1 MMERALSSGRMS
13 LVILLSTKEL
23 KMPEFL
29 IYGKRTGYPCNGE
42 PVYDA
47 TFRALDAKGVRVTKL
62 SDAMSYAT
70 REDAQEML
78 DKPRIQEN
86 VKKGLLQFDIRR
98 AR

>member
-1 MMERALSSGRMS
+1 
-13 LVILLSTKEL
+13 
-23 KMPEFL
+23 MPEFL

-70 REDAQEML
+70 REDAKEML

-86 VKKGLLQFDIRR
+86 IKKGLLQFDILRSR
-98 AR
+98 